1 MPDFQFDLPPE
12 KALEFFRGKGLKAGF
27 SWQDTWQQEHDQA
40 FTVAKMMQ
48 LDLLADVKASL
59 DKALASGET
68 FHTWRDNI
76 EPRLLQAGWWGKAEM
91 VDPASGEKKL
101 VELGSPRRLRT
112 IYRTNMMTAYA
123 AGHWAEI
130 QEAKPGV
137 PYLMYDAVGD
147 ERTRDEHLAWDG
159 TVLPV
164 DDPWWNTHTP
174 PNGFNCRCGVIAL
187 TADQVKAMGLEVAD
201 EAPPVRE
208 REYVN
213 PRTGEI
219 SVLPEGIDPGFAY
232 NPGASRAADL
242 TDRLASKAAA
252 AEPEL
257 GAAAFRALSQPER
270 QAFQATHERWVEQVL
285 ATPST
290 SRQPPARIVGGI
302 SLDDLKHLQGRG
314 VELRSAA
321 ILMEARL
328 INGAKAQRHAGKAR
342 PGGGSYPDNGLTP
355 AEWKA
360 LPQAVESPKAVMYDA
375 EQRSLLYVIDAGDR
389 RTKLAVSV
397 DYSVKGAKLNLVK
410 TAFKV
415 TPAALTSDKRYS
427 LVRGSLQ

>member
-12 KALEFFRGKGLKAGF
+12 KALEFFRAKGLKSGF
-27 SWQDTWQQEHDQA
+27 SWADTWQQEHDQA

-59 DKALASGET
+59 DKALATGET

-76 EPRLLQAGWWGKAEM
+76 EPRLLEAGWWGKAEM

-101 VELGSPRRLRT
+101 VQLGSPRRLRT
-112 IYRTNMMTAYA
+112 IYRTNMMTSYA

-130 QEAKPGV
+130 QQAKAGV

-147 ERTRDEHLAWDG
+147 DRTRDEHLAWDG

-219 SVLPEGIDPGFAY
+219 SMLPEGIDPGFAY

-257 GAAAFRALSQPER
+257 GSAALRTLSQAER
-270 QAFQATHERWVEQVL
+270 RAFQATHERWVDEVL
-285 ATPST
+285 ATPKGA
-290 SRQPPARIVGGI
+290 RQPQPRIVGGI
-302 SLDDLKHLQGRG
+302 ALEDLRHLHGQG
-314 VELRSAA
+314 VEPRSAA
-321 ILMEARL
+321 IVLQAHRL
-328 INGAKAQRHAGKAR
+328 TGSKAERHAGKAR
-342 PGGGSYPDNGLTP
+342 PGGGNYPDNGLSA
-355 AEWKA
+355 AEWKT
-360 LPQAVESPKAVMYDA
+360 LPQAIANPKAVLYDA
-375 EQRSLLYVIDAGDR
+375 QERSLLYVIDSGDR

-397 DYSVKGAKLNLVK
+397 EYAVKGAKLNLVK

-415 TPAALTSDKRYS
+415 APVSLTSDRRYAM
-427 LVRGSLQ
+427 VRGNL